1 MQNTPQ
7 QKLHSGFQQILQNL
21 KYKALKHEIN
31 YHKSIKILSPTG
43 VAIICVEKLHW
54 QMVAINTAISGG
66 KQVPTYHVI
75 W

>member
-1 MQNTPQ
+1 MRLIT
-7 QKLHSGFQQILQNL
+7 I
-21 KYKALKHEIN
+21 KALK
-31 YHKSIKILSPTG
+31 YYPTG
-43 VAIICVEKLHW
+43 VAIICVKKLHW